1 MKDTLKKEENPNL
14 DWMQE
19 LVMDVTQGNPCAM
32 TVVRELQWFSRWEKM
47 LRYFKEIG
55 LTGGALWAKC
65 SDEYHLSFHDF
76 GHAIDKEMSDYYAK
90 KNPRIK
96 FNSNSPKFN

>member
-1 MKDTLKKEENPNL
+1 MEKYI
-14 DWMQE
+14 QE
-19 LVMDVTQGNPCAM
+19 LVFEVTKGNPGAL

-65 SDEYHLSFHDF
+65 KDEYHLSFHDF
-76 GHAIDKEMSDYYAK
+76 GTAIDQEMLKYYAE
-90 KNPRIK
+90 KNPPERVRVK
-96 FNSNSPKFN
+96 LPLFK